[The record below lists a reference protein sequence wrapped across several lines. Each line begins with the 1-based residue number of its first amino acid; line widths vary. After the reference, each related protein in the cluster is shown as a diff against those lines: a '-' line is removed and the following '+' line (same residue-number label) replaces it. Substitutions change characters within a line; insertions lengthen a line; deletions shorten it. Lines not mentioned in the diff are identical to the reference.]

1 MADRLNHNSRFKT
14 HRSPARRMAGLRR
27 LSIRNPAL
35 RSTLH
40 RAKQSPKSTAFT
52 LVEML
57 AVLILFAL
65 ALALI
70 IGVSSN
76 VVGESRIAQTRD
88 VQRTLLAALRSYH
101 DAFDTYPPGDGE
113 PDSSAA
119 MLKPLT
125 AASPCRDALAM
136 LPANATTTTRRGA
149 RVVLDGFDRP
159 LRYFRTGGLGGQSP
173 MILSLGFDPDDPTDD
188 IVTE

>member
-14 HRSPARRMAGLRR
+14 HNS
-27 LSIRNPAL
+27 
-35 RSTLH
+35 
-40 RAKQSPKSTAFT
+40 AFT

-88 VQRTLLAALRSYH
+88 IQRTLLAALRAYH
-101 DAFDTYPPGDGE
+101 DAFDAYPSGDGE
-113 PDSSAA
+113 SDSSAA
-119 MLKPLT
+119 MLEPLA

-136 LPANATTTTRRGA
+136 LPADATTTTRRGA
-149 RVVLDGFDRP
+149 RVVLDGYHRP
-159 LRYFRTGGLGGQSP
+159 LLYFRTGGLGGQSP
-173 MILSLGFDPDDPTDD
+173 MLLSLGQDPNDPTDD